1 MAHGDNGDGDGG
13 GTGEVALAGGERT
26 VVHRRDGVVLR
37 QARPSSA
44 AVLSLLRHLEAAGFD
59 GAPRVVGSGFD
70 ERGRESLTYVEGTF
84 VHPAPWTDDGLAALG
99 RLLRRLHD
107 AAAGFVPPAGAVW
120 QRRFTRQLGDPA
132 AGFGHGDLGPWN
144 VVSRGGLPVALIDW
158 EFAGPLDPLVDL
170 AECAWLNVQL
180 HDDDVAALQSL
191 GPPDRRAAQLRLFLD
206 AYGLPRPARPGFV
219 QLMIDVAVLD
229 AAGEAIEA
237 RVAPD
242 TVDARSWAIA
252 WRARAA
258 SWMTRH
264 RSLLTDAIS

>member
-1 MAHGDNGDGDGG
+1 MADGSGDGDTGAVPLTGG
-13 GTGEVALAGGERT
+13 GRT
-26 VVHRRDGVVLR
+26 AVHRRDGVVLR
-37 QARPSSA
+37 QARPSST
-44 AVLSLLRHLEAAGFD
+44 AVLALLRHLEAVGFD
-59 GAPRVVGSGFD
+59 GAPRVVGSGVD
-70 ERGRESLTYVEGTF
+70 ARGRETLTYVEGTF
-84 VHPAPWTDDGLAALG
+84 VHPAPWSDDGLAALG

-107 AAAGFVPPAGAVW
+107 AAAGFIPPPDAVW
-120 QRRFTRQLGDPA
+120 QRRYTRQLGDPT

-144 VVSRGGLPVALIDW
+144 VVSRDGVPVALIDW

-206 AYGLPRPARPGFV
+206 AYGLPQSARAGVV

-229 AAGEAIEA
+229 AAHEAIEA
-237 RVAPD
+237 GVAPD
-242 TVDARSWAIA
+242 TVDAGPWAVA
-252 WRARAA
+252 WRTRAA

-264 RSLLTDAIS
+264 RSLLTDAIA